1 VINFRLKDWGISRQR
16 YWGAPIPFI
25 HCESCGIVPED
36 KANLP
41 VALPEDVVINGEG
54 NPLEHHPTW
63 KHCTCPKCGK
73 PALRETDT
81 MDTFIQSSWYFLRYT
96 VKNDFK
102 EAFDKEALDYW
113 MGVDHYIGGIEHA
126 ILHLLYARFF
136 TKMLRDLGYTKS
148 NEPFEHLLTQGMV
161 LKDGAKMSKSKGN
174 TVDPGALV
182 EKYGADTARL
192 FILFAAPPTQELEW
206 NDSAVEGAFRFL
218 KRFADRSQY
227 VNTTDKIPVIDHGSL
242 SKEEKAARKKVYE
255 ALKRAQEVYSERHT
269 FNTMIAGV
277 MEAMNAL
284 NEQSKR
290 DVWTEGYWILTSV
303 MEPIVPHIC
312 WELSSEYFGGKNF
325 GIQVVRE
332 EVFEVDSVALGV
344 SINGKNRATIEVGVN
359 ESQDAVIEIAKAAV
373 EKWIE
378 DKEILK
384 AIVIPGKLVN
394 LVIKG

>member
-1 VINFRLKDWGISRQR
+1 
-16 YWGAPIPFI
+16 
-25 HCESCGIVPED
+25 
-36 KANLP
+36 
-41 VALPEDVVINGEG
+41 
-54 NPLEHHPTW
+54 
-63 KHCTCPKCGK
+63 
-73 PALRETDT
+73 
-81 MDTFIQSSWYFLRYT
+81 
-96 VKNDFK
+96 
-102 EAFDKEALDYW
+102 
-113 MGVDHYIGGIEHA
+113 
-126 ILHLLYARFF
+126 
-136 TKMLRDLGYTKS
+136 
-148 NEPFEHLLTQGMV
+148 
-161 LKDGAKMSKSKGN
+161 
-174 TVDPGALV
+174 
-182 EKYGADTARL
+182 
-192 FILFAAPPTQELEW
+192 
-206 NDSAVEGAFRFL
+206 
-218 KRFADRSQY
+218 
-227 VNTTDKIPVIDHGSL
+227 
-242 SKEEKAARKKVYE
+242 
-255 ALKRAQEVYSERHT
+255 
-269 FNTMIAGV
+269 MIAGV